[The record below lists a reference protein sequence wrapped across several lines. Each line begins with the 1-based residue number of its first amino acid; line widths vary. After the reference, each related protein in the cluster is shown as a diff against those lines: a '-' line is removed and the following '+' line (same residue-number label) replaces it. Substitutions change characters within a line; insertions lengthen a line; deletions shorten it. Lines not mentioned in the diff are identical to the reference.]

1 MLELMKAEWLYS
13 KDAYELPI
21 KSIRELVAN
30 AVIHRSYLVES
41 KIQISIFDDRIE
53 SSSVIA
59 KLRDEVKVIVA
70 VKGQGMMIF

>member
-13 KDAYELPI
+13 KDVYELPI

-30 AVIHRSYLVES
+30 AVIPRSYLVES

>member
-13 KDAYELPI
+13 KDVYELPI

-30 AVIHRSYLVES
+30 AVIHRSYLVVS

>member
-13 KDAYELPI
+13 KDVYELPI